1 MDWVALGL
9 GLATALIAVG
19 TMIMKIKSTQA
30 ELTEFKDDYKDQQER
45 NNVRF
50 DDHTRRLNDQ
60 EVASQAIH
68 TSLQFIITKLD
79 KIEEKV
85 G

>member
-1 MDWVALGL
+1 MDWVALGF
-9 GLATALIAVG
+9 GIATALITVG
-19 TMIMKIKSTQA
+19 VMMTKMKSTQS
-30 ELTEFKDDYKDQQER
+30 ELTEFKEDYKEDKER
-45 NNVRF
+45 TNIRF
-50 DDHTRRLNDQ
+50 DEHTRRLNDQ
-60 EVASQAIH
+60 EVAAQAIH

>member
-9 GLATALIAVG
+9 GIATALIAVG
-19 TMIMKIKSTQA
+19 TFIMKMKSIQA
-30 ELTEFKDDYKDQQER
+30 EVTEFKGTFEKHQER
-45 NNVRF
+45 DDKRF
-50 DDHTRRLNDQ
+50 DEHTRRLNDQ

-68 TSLQFIITKLD
+68 TSLQFIISKLD